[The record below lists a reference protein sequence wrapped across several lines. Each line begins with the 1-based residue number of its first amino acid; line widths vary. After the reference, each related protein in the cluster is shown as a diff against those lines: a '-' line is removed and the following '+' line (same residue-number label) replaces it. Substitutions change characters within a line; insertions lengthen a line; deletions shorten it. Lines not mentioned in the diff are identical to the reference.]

1 MKKILTVILI
11 LAAAPISIFASET
24 NLSIGGGAG
33 VGTSPYKGV
42 NYNNFFVPYF
52 DITYND
58 FYLRGV
64 ELGYNMYQEDAFT
77 MSLFANPMG
86 GYKVDASDLSSGY
99 DNIDDRNYQI
109 EGGIKII
116 YDTSWYDLKLGGFA
130 SLGEEGGS
138 IEAFAFK
145 SYFLTDRFS
154 IIPKVYIK
162 YLSEEY
168 TDYYFGVTQTE
179 ASKNSKISNSYS
191 PEQTYTFG
199 VDLGAEYIV
208 TEHISLV
215 GFFGLE
221 KLSDEICDSP
231 IVEEDILYKV
241 GVGAKYIF

>member
-1 MKKILTVILI
+1 MKKILTAILI
-11 LAAAPISIFASET
+11 LAAAPISLLASEN

-33 VGTSPYKGV
+33 IGTSPYKGV
-42 NYNNFFVPYF
+42 DYDDFFVPYF

-64 ELGYNMYQEDAFT
+64 ELGYNMYQEDAFAL
-77 MSLFANPMG
+77 SLFANPMG

-99 DNIDDRNYQI
+99 DNIDDRDYQI
-109 EGGIKII
+109 EGGIKMV

-138 IEAFAFK
+138 LGAFAFK
-145 SYFLTDRFS
+145 SYFLTDRFT

-179 ASKNSKISNSYS
+179 ANRNSKISSSYS
-191 PEQTYTFG
+191 PEQSYTFG
-199 VDLGAEYIV
+199 IDLGAEYIV
-208 TEHISLV
+208 TEHLSLI
-215 GFFGLE
+215 GFFGME
-221 KLSDEICDSP
+221 KLSEEICDSP

-241 GVGAKYIF
+241 GVGAKYTF